1 MEQAAQGSVHGPKCC
16 SLRSIWTELSDRGFD
31 FGWNQGLDLM
41 ILVDPFKVRIL
52 YDFKIVIPFV
62 ASCIKFSMSLNSV
75 FCINIVVESFQNVN
89 HKKIL
94 KNIYARKRNRFICH
108 CCFC

>member
-16 SLRSIWTELSDRGFD
+16 SLRSIWTALSDRGFD

-52 YDFKIVIPFV
+52 YDFKSDFKSDSFCGILHKVFYV
-62 ASCIKFSMSLNSV
+62 SEFSFL
-75 FCINIVVESFQNVN
+75 
-89 HKKIL
+89 
-94 KNIYARKRNRFICH
+94 Y
-108 CCFC
+108 